1 MGPAFVLI
9 LLYKGKYHG
18 IKVHNDMSAAFFK
31 IIAHS
36 MRKYDNFL
44 GHEQNFMAMS

>member
-18 IKVHNDMSAAFFK
+18 IKVHHDMSAAFFK